1 MTKKAWIENAVIRDI
16 CPGNPQDLY
25 HPDVAVFY
33 NTDVPDDAANG
44 DGWVDGQ
51 LVKPVIPDP
60 VPVEPPAPVV
70 VPPKVSAI
78 EYKMLFTPQER
89 IATKNSPDPIIQD
102 LHELLNDPRVM
113 VVDLSLASI
122 QGALDYMTSLGILA
136 EGRKAEILT
145 GVPS

>member
-1 MTKKAWIENAVIRDI
+1 MLAWIENAVVRDI

-25 HPDVAVFY
+25 HHDVAVFY

-44 DGWVDGQ
+44 DGWVAGD
-51 LVKPVIPDP
+51 LVKRVIPDP
-60 VPVEPPAPVV
+60 VPVEPPAP

-89 IATKNSPDPIIQD
+89 IATKTSSDLIVQD
-102 LHELLNDPRVM
+102 LYELLNDPRVM
-113 VVDLSLASI
+113 TVDLSLASI

-145 GVPS
+145 GVPM

>member
-1 MTKKAWIENAVIRDI
+1 MKAWIENAVIRDI
-16 CPGNPQDLY
+16 CPGSPDELY
-25 HPDVAVFY
+25 HPDIAKLY
-33 NTDVPDDAANG
+33 NTDVPDEAANG

-51 LVKPVIPDP
+51 LVKPVIPE
-60 VPVEPPAPVV
+60 PVEPPAPVV
-70 VPPKVSAI
+70 IPPKVSAI

-89 IATKNSPDPIIQD
+89 IATKTSTDPIVQD
-102 LHELLNDPRVM
+102 LYELLNDPRVM
-113 VVDLSLASI
+113 TVDLSLASI